1 MSAGKPYIRT
11 PFSERLEHPHAAQQ
25 TMVETMQGQHE
36 RKDTDKMLGMLL
48 HLLELYSLYSLI
60 AVNS

>member
-1 MSAGKPYIRT
+1 
-11 PFSERLEHPHAAQQ
+11 
-25 TMVETMQGQHE
+25 MQGQHE

>member
-1 MSAGKPYIRT
+1 MTAVGGSGKNVN
-11 PFSERLEHPHAAQQ
+11 QDVQ

>member
-1 MSAGKPYIRT
+1 
-11 PFSERLEHPHAAQQ
+11 
-25 TMVETMQGQHE
+25 MQGQHE

-48 HLLELYSLYSLI
+48 HLLELYSLI

>member
-1 MSAGKPYIRT
+1 MFKKKYCILSVHLNK
-11 PFSERLEHPHAAQQ
+11 
-25 TMVETMQGQHE
+25 ETMQGQHE
-36 RKDTDKMLGMLL
+36 RKDTDNMLGMLL